1 MKLTRMTLPPSPI
14 RLVENEN
21 AGKILEAT
29 GEQPLPQFT
38 LVAYTGVKVQT
49 KDFPCPVVVDL
60 QGIDIPVQKI
70 PVRFEHKSF
79 QGVGHTEKI
88 VIVGVEVLAD
98 GVISRDTSWARDVAM
113 SAKNGFPWQASM
125 GGPIYEAEY
134 IPFGQKVTVNGDVF
148 EGEIYVIRKMTLK
161 EISFVDLGADPNTSA
176 KIEFQ
181 YEEGQPPVKNE
192 MNTNLETKTEAK
204 VETPVTAAAP
214 KFDAVQMMAEF
225 QRNMIIDQRRIAAI
239 EKIGGGKFP
248 DLEAKAIED
257 GWAVEKFHSE
267 FQAKTM
273 PDASKVTVTG
283 TQPHQGGLKPTALE
297 AIALATSGSSLA
309 YLEAQYDAPT
319 LDMIDKFRGIGI
331 QEFCSLACSGQHLP
345 NPRRDCR
352 GWLEAAFSSVSL
364 PGILSNIA
372 NKVLLEG
379 FLLMDDTWK
388 KIAKTASVNNFQRH
402 TRFRMNGQFK
412 FEKVGADGE
421 IKHGQLGEQQFSQQI
436 DTYAIMFGLSRQ
448 MIINDDLAAFAD
460 MPRSIGVGAGD
471 AISDA
476 VWECIL
482 GNPKQADGFD
492 FFSTQHK
499 NLISGAKAGLDVKG
513 LTNAEI
519 KFSEQERAQGRPLG
533 IPAKILLVPTA
544 LKVAAE
550 TLMKSLTLNETTAE
564 NDPKPVMNPHAG
576 KYETVATPYLASKAF
591 PGNSAS
597 AWYLFADPRRLPAV
611 EVAFLNGQERP
622 TIERADA
629 DFNYMGVLFR
639 GAIDFGVKE
648 QDWRGAL
655 KMDP

>member
-1 MKLTRMTLPPSPI
+1 MKS
-14 RLVENEN
+14 NEN
-21 AGKILEAT
+21 T
-29 GEQPLPQFT
+29 
-38 LVAYTGVKVQT
+38 
-49 KDFPCPVVVDL
+49 
-60 QGIDIPVQKI
+60 
-70 PVRFEHKSF
+70 
-79 QGVGHTEKI
+79 
-88 VIVGVEVLAD
+88 
-98 GVISRDTSWARDVAM
+98 
-113 SAKNGFPWQASM
+113 
-125 GGPIYEAEY
+125 
-134 IPFGQKVTVNGDVF
+134 
-148 EGEIYVIRKMTLK
+148 
-161 EISFVDLGADPNTSA
+161 
-176 KIEFQ
+176 
-181 YEEGQPPVKNE
+181 
-192 MNTNLETKTEAK
+192 TNLEAMVSGLQSK
-204 VETPVTAAAP
+204 VSELESRAP
-214 KFDAVQMMAEF
+214 SLEPL
-225 QRNMIIDQRRIAAI
+225 IIDQRRIAAI

-257 GWAVEKFHSE
+257 GWPVEKFHGE
-267 FQAKTM
+267 YQAKTM
-273 PDASKVTVTG
+273 PDASKVSVSR
-283 TQPHQGGLKPTALE
+283 TQPNQGGLKPTALE
-297 AIALATSGSSLA
+297 AIALATSGSSLN
-309 YLEAQYDAPT
+309 YLESQYDEKT

-331 QEFCSLACSGQHLP
+331 QEFCSLACSGQHMP

-388 KIAKTASVNNFQRH
+388 KIAKTASVNNFQKH

-412 FEKVGADGE
+412 FEKVGPDGE

-448 MIINDDLAAFAD
+448 MIINDDLAAFAE
-460 MPRSIGVGAGD
+460 MPRSIGVGAAD

-476 VWECIL
+476 VWECLL
-482 GNPKQADGFD
+482 GNPKQTDGND
-492 FFSTQHK
+492 FFSNPHK
-499 NLISGAKAGLDVKG
+499 NIVTGAKANLDVKG

-533 IPAKILLVPTA
+533 IPAKILLVPTS

-564 NDPKPVMNPHAG
+564 NDPKPVINPHAG
-576 KYETVATPYLASKAF
+576 KYETVATPYLSSKAF
-591 PGNSAS
+591 TGNSAT
-597 AWYLFADPRRLPAV
+597 AWYIFADPRRLPAI

-622 TIERADA
+622 TVERADA
-629 DFNYMGVLFR
+629 DFNYMGILFR